1 MPSKLIF
8 LDFLGILFGIILL
21 SHGGDVLTKSSVDLS
36 LKFSVPKII
45 IGMTVVSFAT
55 SAPELIVSLNATLNG
70 FSNFAIGN
78 VIGSNIA
85 NIGLVLGII
94 TIIYPITLQQR
105 FYTSDFP
112 ILMLSTFLF
121 YLLLIT
127 GNKISRGEGI
137 VLLVLISLILIY
149 LFLYQKK
156 SISEFSDVGDTS
168 KISIP
173 KSIFYVLFSGLLLW
187 LGSETLIKSA
197 ISVANKYEISER
209 VISVTMVAIGT
220 SIPELAASVV
230 ASIKKQNDLSIGNLI
245 GSNIFNLLVVIGI
258 TSTVLPIEQID
269 SKIIYND
276 MLWVILFSAIILPL
290 AYLKKR
296 NVLSRKKGIIL
307 LTLYL
312 IFIIP
317 LLIS

>member
-1 MPSKLIF
+1 M
-8 LDFLGILFGIILL
+8 DFLGILFGIILL

-137 VLLVLISLILIY
+137 VLLVLISIILIY

-269 SKIIYND
+269 SKIIFND

-290 AYLKKR
+290 AYLKRR
-296 NVLSRKKGIIL
+296 NILTRKKGIIL

-317 LLIS
+317 LLLS

>member
-1 MPSKLIF
+1 M
-8 LDFLGILFGIILL
+8 DFLGILFGIILL

-127 GNKISRGEGI
+127 GNKISRGEGF

-269 SKIIYND
+269 SKIIFND

-290 AYLKKR
+290 AYLKRR
-296 NVLSRKKGIIL
+296 NILTRKKGIIL

-317 LLIS
+317 LLLS

>member
-1 MPSKLIF
+1 M
-8 LDFLGILFGIILL
+8 DFLGILFGIILL

-258 TSTVLPIEQID
+258 TSTVLPIEQIEP
-269 SKIIYND
+269 KIIFND

-290 AYLKKR
+290 AYLKRR
-296 NVLSRKKGIIL
+296 NILTRKKGIIL

-317 LLIS
+317 LLLS

>member
-1 MPSKLIF
+1 M
-8 LDFLGILFGIILL
+8 DFLGILFGIILL
-21 SHGGDVLTKSSVDLS
+21 SHGGDLLTKSSVDLS

-55 SAPELIVSLNATLNG
+55 SAPELIVSINATLNG

-94 TIIYPITLQQR
+94 TIIYPITLQHR
-105 FYTSDFP
+105 FYSSDFP

-121 YLLLIT
+121 YILLIT
-127 GNKISRGEGI
+127 GSKISRAEGI
-137 VLLVLISLILIY
+137 ILLVSISLILIY

-173 KSIFYVLFSGLLLW
+173 KSIIYVLFSGLLLW

-269 SKIIYND
+269 SKIIFND

-290 AYLKKR
+290 AYLKRR
-296 NVLSRKKGIIL
+296 NILTRKKGIIL

-317 LLIS
+317 LILS

>member
-1 MPSKLIF
+1 M
-8 LDFLGILFGIILL
+8 DFLGILFGIILL

-94 TIIYPITLQQR
+94 TIIYPINLQQR

-137 VLLVLISLILIY
+137 ILLVLISIILIY

-156 SISEFSDVGDTS
+156 SISEFSDVANTS

-258 TSTVLPIEQID
+258 TSTVLPIEQIE
-269 SKIIYND
+269 SKIIFND

-290 AYLKKR
+290 AYLKRK
-296 NVLSRKKGIIL
+296 NVLTRKKGIIL

-317 LLIS
+317 LLLS

>member
-1 MPSKLIF
+1 M
-8 LDFLGILFGIILL
+8 DFLGILFGIILL
-21 SHGGDVLTKSSVDLS
+21 SHGGDILTKSSVDLS

-112 ILMLSTFLF
+112 ILILSTFLF
-121 YLLLIT
+121 YILLIT
-127 GNKISRGEGI
+127 GSKISRAEGI
-137 VLLVLISLILIY
+137 ILLVSISLILIY

-156 SISEFSDVGDTS
+156 SISEFSDLGDTS

-258 TSTVLPIEQID
+258 TSTVLPIEQIE
-269 SKIIYND
+269 SKIIFND

-290 AYLKKR
+290 AYLKRK
-296 NVLSRKKGIIL
+296 NVLTRKKGIIL

-312 IFIIP
+312 IFTIP
-317 LLIS
+317 LLLS

>member
-1 MPSKLIF
+1 M
-8 LDFLGILFGIILL
+8 DFLGILFGIILL

-127 GNKISRGEGI
+127 GNKISGGEGI

-269 SKIIYND
+269 SKIIFND

-290 AYLKKR
+290 AYLKRR
-296 NVLSRKKGIIL
+296 NILTRKKGIIL

-317 LLIS
+317 LILS

>member
-1 MPSKLIF
+1 M
-8 LDFLGILFGIILL
+8 DFLGILFGIILL

-127 GNKISRGEGI
+127 GNKISRGEGV

-269 SKIIYND
+269 SKIIFSD

-290 AYLKKR
+290 AYLKRR
-296 NVLSRKKGIIL
+296 NILTRKKGIIL

-317 LLIS
+317 LLLS

>member
-1 MPSKLIF
+1 M
-8 LDFLGILFGIILL
+8 DFLGILFGIILL
-21 SHGGDVLTKSSVDLS
+21 SHGGDILTKSSVDLS

-55 SAPELIVSLNATLNG
+55 SAPELIVSLNATING

-121 YLLLIT
+121 YILLIT
-127 GNKISRGEGI
+127 GSKISRAEGI
-137 VLLVLISLILIY
+137 ILLVFIFLILIY
-149 LFLYQKK
+149 LFVYQKK

-197 ISVANKYEISER
+197 ISVADKYEISER

-258 TSTVLPIEQID
+258 TSTLLPIEQID
-269 SKIIYND
+269 SKIIFND

-290 AYLKKR
+290 AYLKRR
-296 NVLSRKKGIIL
+296 NILTRKKGIIL

-317 LLIS
+317 LILN

>member
-1 MPSKLIF
+1 M
-8 LDFLGILFGIILL
+8 DFLGILFGIILL
-21 SHGGDVLTKSSVDLS
+21 SHGGDILTKSSVDLS

-269 SKIIYND
+269 SKIIFSD

-290 AYLKKR
+290 AYLKRR
-296 NVLSRKKGIIL
+296 NILTRKKGIIL

-317 LLIS
+317 LILS

>member
-1 MPSKLIF
+1 
-8 LDFLGILFGIILL
+8 LDFLGILFGVILL
-21 SHGGDVLTKSSVDLS
+21 SYGGDILTKSSVDLS
-36 LKFSVPKII
+36 IKFSIPKII

-85 NIGLVLGII
+85 NIGLVLGLI
-94 TIIYPITLQQR
+94 TIIYPITLHQR

-121 YLLLIT
+121 YILLVT
-127 GNKISRGEGI
+127 GNKISRVEGI
-137 VLLVLISLILIY
+137 ILIASIILILIY

-156 SISEFSDVGDTS
+156 SISEFSDVGNTS
-168 KISIP
+168 EISISR
-173 KSIFYVLFSGLLLW
+173 SIFYILFSGLLLW

-197 ISVANKYEISER
+197 IYVANKYNVSER

-220 SIPELAASVV
+220 SIPELAASVM

-258 TSTVLPIEQID
+258 TSTVMPIEQID
-269 SKIIYND
+269 SKIIFND

-290 AYLKKR
+290 AYLKRR
-296 NVLSRKKGIIL
+296 NILTRKKGIIL
-307 LTLYL
+307 LILYL

-317 LLIS
+317 IILR

>member
-1 MPSKLIF
+1 M
-8 LDFLGILFGIILL
+8 DFLGILFGIILL

-230 ASIKKQNDLSIGNLI
+230 ASIKKQNDISIGNLI

-269 SKIIYND
+269 SKIIFSD

-290 AYLKKR
+290 AYLKRR
-296 NVLSRKKGIIL
+296 NILTRKKGIIL

-317 LLIS
+317 LILS

>member
-1 MPSKLIF
+1 M
-8 LDFLGILFGIILL
+8 DFLGILFGIILL

-105 FYTSDFP
+105 FYSSDFP

-121 YLLLIT
+121 YILLIT
-127 GNKISRGEGI
+127 GSKISRAEGI
-137 VLLVLISLILIY
+137 ILLVSISLILIY

-173 KSIFYVLFSGLLLW
+173 KSIIYVLFSGLLLW

-197 ISVANKYEISER
+197 ISVANKYEISQR

-258 TSTVLPIEQID
+258 TSTVLPIDQID
-269 SKIIYND
+269 SKIIFND

-290 AYLKKR
+290 AYLKRR
-296 NVLSRKKGIIL
+296 NILTRKKGIIL

-317 LLIS
+317 LILS

>member
-1 MPSKLIF
+1 M
-8 LDFLGILFGIILL
+8 DFLGILFGIILL

-127 GNKISRGEGI
+127 GNKISRGEGV

-269 SKIIYND
+269 SKIIFND

-290 AYLKKR
+290 AYLKRR
-296 NVLSRKKGIIL
+296 NILTRKKGIIL

-317 LLIS
+317 LILS

>member
-1 MPSKLIF
+1 
-8 LDFLGILFGIILL
+8 
-21 SHGGDVLTKSSVDLS
+21 
-36 LKFSVPKII
+36 
-45 IGMTVVSFAT
+45 MTVVSFAT

-94 TIIYPITLQQR
+94 TIIYPIKLQQR

-127 GNKISRGEGI
+127 GSKISRVEGI
-137 VLLVLISLILIY
+137 ILLVLISLIIIY

-156 SISEFSDVGDTS
+156 SISEFSDVGDIS

-173 KSIFYVLFSGLLLW
+173 KSIIYILFSGLLLW

-197 ISVANKYEISER
+197 ISIANRYEISER

-230 ASIKKQNDLSIGNLI
+230 ASVKKQNDLSIGNLI

-269 SKIIYND
+269 SKIIFND

-290 AYLKKR
+290 AYLKRK
-296 NVLSRKKGIIL
+296 NILTRKKGIIL

-317 LLIS
+317 LILN

>member
-1 MPSKLIF
+1 
-8 LDFLGILFGIILL
+8 LDFLGILFGVVLL
-21 SHGGDVLTKSSVDLS
+21 SHGGDILTKSSVDLS
-36 LKFSVPKII
+36 LKFSIPKII

-70 FSNFAIGN
+70 FSNLAVGN

-85 NIGLVLGII
+85 NIGLVLGLI

-105 FYTSDFP
+105 FYSSDFP

-121 YLLLIT
+121 YILLLT
-127 GNKISRGEGI
+127 GNKISRVEGI
-137 VLLVLISLILIY
+137 MLLASIILILIY
-149 LFLYQKK
+149 LFLYQKR
-156 SISEFSDVGDTS
+156 SISEFLDVGDTS
-168 KISIP
+168 KIFISRSILN
-173 KSIFYVLFSGLLLW
+173 ILFSGLLLW

-197 ISVANKYEISER
+197 ISVANKYDISER

-220 SIPELAASVV
+220 SIPELAASIV

-258 TSTVLPIEQID
+258 TSTVMPIEQID
-269 SKIIYND
+269 SKIIFND

-290 AYLKKR
+290 AYLKRR
-296 NVLSRKKGIIL
+296 NVLTRKKGIIL
-307 LTLYL
+307 LIIYI
-312 IFIIP
+312 IFITP
-317 LLIS
+317 LILR

>member
-1 MPSKLIF
+1 M
-8 LDFLGILFGIILL
+8 DFLGILFGIILL

-137 VLLVLISLILIY
+137 VLLVLIFLILIY

-269 SKIIYND
+269 SKIIFND
-276 MLWVILFSAIILPL
+276 MFWVILFSAIILPL
-290 AYLKKR
+290 AYLKRR
-296 NVLSRKKGIIL
+296 NILTRKKGIIL

-317 LLIS
+317 LLLS

>member
-1 MPSKLIF
+1 M
-8 LDFLGILFGIILL
+8 DFFGILFGIILL
-21 SHGGDVLTKSSVDLS
+21 SHGGDILTKSSVDLS
-36 LKFSVPKII
+36 LKFSIPKII

-94 TIIYPITLQQR
+94 TIIYPVTLQQR

-127 GNKISRGEGI
+127 GNKVSRVEGI
-137 VLLVLISLILIY
+137 ILLVSISLILIY
-149 LFLYQKK
+149 LFVYQKK

-168 KISIP
+168 EISIP
-173 KSIFYVLFSGLLLW
+173 KSIFYVIFSGLLLW
-187 LGSETLIKSA
+187 LGSETLIKSS

-269 SKIIYND
+269 SKIIFND

-290 AYLKKR
+290 AYLKRR
-296 NVLSRKKGIIL
+296 NILTRKKGTIL

-317 LLIS
+317 LILS